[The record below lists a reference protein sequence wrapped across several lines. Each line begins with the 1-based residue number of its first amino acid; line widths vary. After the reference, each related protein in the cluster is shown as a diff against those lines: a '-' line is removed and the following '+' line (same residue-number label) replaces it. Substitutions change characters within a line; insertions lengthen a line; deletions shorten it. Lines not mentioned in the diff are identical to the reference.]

1 MADSQTKTK
10 LVLRPDQVILRP
22 LVTEKGIHRA
32 TRHNQYAFEVNALAG
47 KLEIRG
53 AIEVLFNVRV
63 VSVATQ
69 NRKGKKKRH
78 KFRMTPTR
86 NWKKAIVTL
95 NSEDKI
101 SLF

>member
-1 MADSQTKTK
+1 MADSQVKSK
-10 LVLRPDQVILRP
+10 IVLRPDQVILRP

-32 TRHNQYAFEVNALAG
+32 GRLNQYSFEVNPLAD
-47 KLEIRG
+47 KLVIRN
-53 AIEVLFNVRV
+53 AVEVLFNVRV

-78 KFRMTPTR
+78 RFRMTPTR

-95 NSEDKI
+95 NEEDKI

>member
-1 MADSQTKTK
+1 MAENQVKSK

-22 LVTEKGIHRA
+22 LVTEKGLHRA
-32 TRHNQYAFEVNALAG
+32 TRLNQYAFEVSPLAG
-47 KLEIRG
+47 KVEIRS
-53 AIEVLFNVRV
+53 AIEALFNVRV

-69 NRKGKKKRH
+69 NRKGKKKRNR
-78 KFRMTPTR
+78 FRMVPTR